1 MINLGIAGMGYIG
14 RTHLEAARK
23 VSDAQVIAVASR
35 RGAEIRSAHPDL
47 PVYPSCHELFLDERL
62 DAVIICLPTHL
73 HEAATLEAAERG
85 LHVLCEK
92 PMSLD
97 VASAKRML
105 DGVYTHRRILM
116 VAQVLRF
123 WPQYVRIKE
132 LIDAGE
138 LGSVRSVAAYRL
150 AKFPSWGEWFRD
162 PAKSGGG
169 LLDLQ
174 VHDVDFVHWILGN
187 PQTVYTVGT
196 KAPTG
201 GWDHVQTILTYPRA
215 HASIEA
221 SCLMPESLPFTMGIR
236 VVGELGALEY
246 TFRVGGNIQE
256 REQASH
262 SFRFY
267 KNDGTWSELKTPE
280 EDVFAAQLHYFL
292 SCVAEGK
299 PSRRC
304 PPEETCRVMQVMAA
318 SRESAETGLILELD
332 GEKVA

>member
-1 MINLGIAGMGYIG
+1 VINLGIAGMGYTG

-23 VSDAQVIAVASR
+23 VPDAQVIAVASR
-35 RGAEIRSAHPDL
+35 RGAEIRSAYPEL
-47 PVYPSCHELFLDERL
+47 QVYPTCHELFLDKRL
-62 DAVIICLPTHL
+62 DAVIICLPTYL
-73 HEAATLEAAERG
+73 HEAATVEAAEHR

-92 PMSLD
+92 PMALD
-97 VASAKRML
+97 AASAERML
-105 DGVYTHRRILM
+105 EGVHAHRRILM

-138 LGSVRSVAAYRL
+138 LGSVRSVTAYRL

-174 VHDVDFVHWILGN
+174 VHDVDFVHWLLGH

-201 GWDHVQTILTYPRA
+201 GWDHVQTTLTYPRA

-221 SCLMPESLPFTMGIR
+221 SCLMPDSWPFATGIR

-256 REQASH
+256 REQATH

-267 KNDGTWSELKTPE
+267 KNDGTWSDLTASEV
-280 EDVFAAQLHYFL
+280 DMFAAQLRYFL

-299 PSRRC
+299 LPSRC
-304 PPEETCRVMQVMAA
+304 PPEETRRVMQVMTA
-318 SRESAETGLILELD
+318 SRESGETGLVIALD